1 MTIIHYNRPIQKEM
15 KFAYLEDEN
24 TNKTT
29 YHLKSRIIHN
39 TLNLHVKQNINDH
52 SQQSKLLQTLNFG
65 LILV

>member
-1 MTIIHYNRPIQKEM
+1 M